1 MVRKY
6 ITMGLLLAVI
16 VSCGYY
22 EGIVQPT
29 PKSYLSFL
37 GNTDNAVAIID
48 EKITLDLDKELRGS
62 ENGKKKVL
70 FQIAPGK
77 HKVIVTKR
85 GQEIVNRIIIVG
97 DGATK
102 EIQVP

>member
-1 MVRKY
+1 MMRKC
-6 ITMGLLLAVI
+6 IVISLLLLVI

-22 EGIVQPT
+22 EGVVQPT
-29 PKSYLSFL
+29 TKSYLSFQ
-37 GNTDNAVAIID
+37 GNTDSAVAIID

-62 ENGKKKVL
+62 ENEKKVVL
-70 FQIAPGK
+70 FQVVPGK
-77 HKVIVTKR
+77 HKVVVTKK
-85 GQEIVNRIIIVG
+85 GQEVVNRIIIVG